1 MTPQIIF
8 KGLVI
13 LLLIVIFLA
22 LTSGLVFL
30 VRDQGT
36 TDRTVMSLTV
46 RVALSIALILLLVVG
61 YATGLIQPHGLP
73 AAP

>member
-8 KGLVI
+8 KGIVI
-13 LLLIVIFLA
+13 LLLIVIFISLA
-22 LTSGLVFL
+22 SGLVFI
-30 VRDQGT
+30 VHDQGK

-61 YATGLIQPHGLP
+61 FATGLIQPHGLP
-73 AAP
+73 SAP